1 MVERKG
7 NQRNH
12 KPGEETKQ
20 TQDSSGSEEDL
31 RPASSQ
37 ESKHPFPRPLQK
49 SQLYAYS
56 RYLHRKTPPN
66 YYHREKIP
74 WKTIMVA
81 FLFLALGVFLMY
93 LGLEEYRAG
102 ETSNALERLCLG
114 AILFIPGSF
123 HSVHAF
129 QALRGVPGWTYE
141 HLTVFENEDFF
152 KDD

>member
-7 NQRNH
+7 NQRNP
-12 KPGEETKQ
+12 KPREETKA
-20 TQDSSGSEEDL
+20 TQDSSDSEEDL
-31 RPASSQ
+31 KLQNTQA
-37 ESKHPFPRPLQK
+37 SKHPFPKPLQRD
-49 SQLYAYS
+49 QLYAYS

-81 FLFLALGVFLMY
+81 FLFLFLGVFLMY

-114 AILFIPGSF
+114 TILFIPGSF

-129 QALRGVPGWTYE
+129 
-141 HLTVFENEDFF
+141 
-152 KDD
+152 